1 MNKTVCMI
9 IQKWIITSI
18 AGTQTIC
25 TKSFV
30 SNLSPHLK
38 MSDIYYPANNFF
50 FKNRFN
56 QNQKITCKL
65 CGIDTSPLNIKKD
78 IIVPFQMPE
87 DNSCRKS

>member
-1 MNKTVCMI
+1 MI

-50 FKNRFN
+50 FEKQVQSKSKNNLQAMRY
-56 QNQKITCKL
+56 
-65 CGIDTSPLNIKKD
+65 
-78 IIVPFQMPE
+78 
-87 DNSCRKS
+87 